1 MRTHYDIF
9 TRQDEEAA
17 DKMDIGGGGPPS
29 RDKAN
34 MSAKEID
41 ELLKRG
47 AYDVFREDDSDQR
60 EFEEADIDSI
70 LERRARKVD
79 LTGGK
84 GISASLGKRQE
95 HNSTV
100 QYSTVQYSTVQ
111 YSTVQY
117 RERRREER
125 RAGMSRGEE
134 SRREESRRQKNRQ
147 IWCK

>member
-95 HNSTV
+95 H
-100 QYSTVQYSTVQ
+100 YSTVQYSTIQ
-111 YSTVQY
+111 YST
-117 RERRREER
+117 ERGEER
-125 RAGMSRGEE
+125 RGEQE
-134 SRREESRRQKNRQ
+134 
-147 IWCK
+147 

>member
-1 MRTHYDIF
+1 
-9 TRQDEEAA
+9 
-17 DKMDIGGGGPPS
+17 MDIGGGGGGVPS

-47 AYDVFREDDSDQR
+47 AYDVFREDDSEQR

-84 GISASLGKRQE
+84 GISASLGKNRE
-95 HNSTV
+95 SV
-100 QYSTVQYSTVQ
+100 Q
-111 YSTVQY
+111 
-117 RERRREER
+117 
-125 RAGMSRGEE
+125 
-134 SRREESRRQKNRQ
+134 
-147 IWCK
+147 